1 MSEKKGVEVKTYD
14 SGLRTQDSRLR
25 TQDSRFKIFPPFPKG
40 ESSVPSFSK
49 EELSVPPF
57 SKGGLGGI
65 PLVTRHSLL
74 SCVLILVISAFLGQK
89 AVCASNTLWPDKTR
103 WDFAPGISGDNSN
116 NTSELEVAVGETP
129 RKSLVE
135 VLQSMK
141 RGLRRVDGRERSPFK
156 GESNGSL
163 VDMVHGSPRGE
174 PEAKAR
180 LLSPKH
186 RLFTPN
192 GDGVND
198 TIEIRVSLGEMT
210 GAEPELRIY
219 DLTGYRIYSDQYPRR
234 LGIDDSGSYIFS
246 FVWDGDPPVNGSA
259 DMASTGMYIY
269 AIKAGSERFSGT
281 ITTISD
287 KVRLGQ

>member
-1 MSEKKGVEVKTYD
+1 VKKGVEVKT
-14 SGLRTQDSRLR
+14 QDSRR
-25 TQDSRFKIFPPFPKG
+25 KIQDAKLKIFPPFP
-40 ESSVPSFSK
+40 
-49 EELSVPPF
+49 
-57 SKGGLGGI
+57 KGGLGGI
-65 PLVTRHSLL
+65 PLVTHHLSLPYVL
-74 SCVLILVISAFLGQK
+74 RLVSCVLILVISAFLGQK
-89 AVCASNTLWPDKTR
+89 AVCASNTLWPDKTG

-116 NTSELEVAVGETP
+116 NTSELEIAVSETP
-129 RKSLVE
+129 HESLVE
-135 VLQSMK
+135 VLQSIK
-141 RGLRRVDGRERSPFK
+141 RGIRPADRRDRRPFK
-156 GESNGSL
+156 VESKGSL
-163 VDMVHGSPRGE
+163 ADMIHGSPRGE
-174 PEAKAR
+174 PEAKTR

-198 TIEIRVSLGEMT
+198 TIEIRVSLGEMPS
-210 GAEPELRIY
+210 AEPELRIY

-234 LGIDDSGSYIFS
+234 LGIDDNGSHIFS
-246 FVWDGDPPVNGSA
+246 FTWDGDPPVNGRP

>member
-1 MSEKKGVEVKTYD
+1 M
-14 SGLRTQDSRLR
+14 
-25 TQDSRFKIFPPFPKG
+25 PPFT
-40 ESSVPSFSK
+40 
-49 EELSVPPF
+49 
-57 SKGGLGGI
+57 KGGLGGI
-65 PLVTRHSLL
+65 SLVTRHSALFYVL
-74 SCVLILVISAFLGQK
+74 YLKSCVLILVICVFLSQN
-89 AVCASNTLWPDKTR
+89 AVYASNTLWPDKTG

-116 NTSELEVAVGETP
+116 STSELEIAVSETP
-129 RKSLVE
+129 RRSLVE

-141 RGLRRVDGRERSPFK
+141 RGIRPADRRGRALFK
-156 GESNGSL
+156 GESKGS
-163 VDMVHGSPRGE
+163 MAHRSPRGE
-174 PEAKAR
+174 PEAKTR

-210 GAEPELRIY
+210 SAEPELRIY

-234 LGIDDSGSYIFS
+234 LGIDDNGSHIFS
-246 FVWDGDPPVNGSA
+246 FTWDGDPPVDGRQ

>member
-1 MSEKKGVEVKTYD
+1 MRGKGAGEKKGVEVKT
-14 SGLRTQDSRLR
+14 
-25 TQDSRFKIFPPFPKG
+25 
-40 ESSVPSFSK
+40 
-49 EELSVPPF
+49 
-57 SKGGLGGI
+57 
-65 PLVTRHSLL
+65 SLTF
-74 SCVLILVISAFLGQK
+74 VLILTICAFSGQK
-89 AVCASNTLWPDKTR
+89 ALCASNTLWPGNTR
-103 WDFAPGISGDNSN
+103 WDFAPGINGDNSN
-116 NTSELEVAVGETP
+116 NTSELEIAVSETP
-129 RKSLVE
+129 RRSLVE

-141 RGLRRVDGRERSPFK
+141 RGIRPADRRVRSSFK
-156 GESNGSL
+156 GVSNGNL
-163 VDMVHGSPRGE
+163 ADMVHRSPRGE
-174 PEAKAR
+174 PEAKTR

-210 GAEPELRIY
+210 SAEPELRIY

-234 LGIDDSGSYIFS
+234 LGIDDNGSHIFS
-246 FVWDGDPPVNGSA
+246 FIWDGDPPVNGRP

>member
-1 MSEKKGVEVKTYD
+1 VKKGVEVKTQD
-14 SGLRTQDSRLR
+14 ARRKIQDSRLKLF
-25 TQDSRFKIFPPFPKG
+25 SLFP
-40 ESSVPSFSK
+40 
-49 EELSVPPF
+49 
-57 SKGGLGGI
+57 KGGLGGI
-65 PLVTRHSLL
+65 SLVTRYSSLSCVL
-74 SCVLILVISAFLGQK
+74 RLASCVLILVISAFSGQK
-89 AVCASNTLWPDKTR
+89 AVCASNTLWPDNTR
-103 WDFAPGISGDNSN
+103 WDFAPGVSGDSSNS
-116 NTSELEVAVGETP
+116 TSELGIAVSETP
-129 RKSLVE
+129 RRSLVE
-135 VLQSMK
+135 VLQSIK
-141 RGLRRVDGRERSPFK
+141 RGIRPVNKRDRSPFK
-156 GESNGSL
+156 GESNDVL
-163 VDMVHGSPRGE
+163 VDTVYGSPRGE

-210 GAEPELRIY
+210 SAEPELRIY

-234 LGIDDSGSYIFS
+234 LGIDDNGSHIFS
-246 FVWDGDPPVNGSA
+246 FIWDGDPPVDGRQ

-287 KVRLGQ
+287 KTRLGQ

>member
-1 MSEKKGVEVKTYD
+1 MSERVDEKKGVEVKTYD
-14 SGLRTQDSRLR
+14 SRPMTQDSRLK
-25 TQDSRFKIFPPFPKG
+25 TENLQYLKSCVLCLA
-40 ESSVPSFSK
+40 SS
-49 EELSVPPF
+49 
-57 SKGGLGGI
+57 
-65 PLVTRHSLL
+65 
-74 SCVLILVISAFLGQK
+74 VLILVISAFLGQK
-89 AVCASNTLWPDKTR
+89 AVCASSTLWPDKTG
-103 WDFAPGISGDNSN
+103 WDFAPGASGDNSS
-116 NTSELEVAVGETP
+116 NTSELELAVGETP

-135 VLQSMK
+135 VLQSLK
-141 RGLRRVDGRERSPFK
+141 RGIVPVGRRDGSLFK
-156 GESNGSL
+156 GGSGGSS
-163 VDMVHGSPRGE
+163 VDMIHGSPRGE

-198 TIEIRVSLGEMT
+198 TIEIRVSLGEIP

-219 DLTGYRIYSDQYPRR
+219 DLTGHRIYSDQYPRR
-234 LGIDDSGSYIFS
+234 LGIDDDGSHIFS
-246 FVWDGDPPVNGSA
+246 FVWDGDPPVDGRR

-287 KVRLGQ
+287 KTRLGQ